1 MKLSFVINSLLLLGS
16 AESARLPFTREIVRA
31 VGFARNRPL
40 GDGLVPAMNIPRGG
54 MQLFVKTLTGK
65 TVSIEVEEGE
75 SIEDVKAKIAEKEGI
90 PPEQQRLIFGGQQLQ
105 DSKTLDDYDVGDDAT
120 LHLVL
125 RLRGGMQLFVKTLTG
140 KTVSIEVEEGES
152 IEDVKAKI
160 AEKEGIPPEQQ
171 RLIFG
176 GQQLQDSK
184 NLDDYDVGDDST
196 LHLVLRLRGGKI
208 KNITINKVL
217 GKGSFEVDED
227 FVKKN
232 LVGLT
237 DADRTIMD
245 SFVAQSM
252 EEISIEETKRNDNQV
267 RRALFRIGNTKRK
280 FCEDSPVASMI
291 NPITATSNEFDYTGK
306 LISTDGNRS
315 TKLTKLFKRR
325 DNEGQLL
332 DYVKEMELD
341 K

>member
-1 MKLSFVINSLLLLGS
+1 MGRGLSS
-16 AESARLPFTREIVRA
+16 AL
-31 VGFARNRPL
+31 
-40 GDGLVPAMNIPRGG
+40 DIPRGG

-105 DSKTLDDYDVGDDAT
+105 DAKTLDDYDVGDDAT

-176 GQQLQDSK
+176 GQQLQDAK
-184 NLDDYDVGDDST
+184 TLDDYDVGDDAT

-208 KNITINKVL
+208 TKNSISKLL
-217 GKGSFEVDED
+217 GKESFEVDED
-227 FVKKN
+227 FVKNN

-237 DADRTIMD
+237 DADRAIMD
-245 SFVAQSM
+245 SFVARSV
-252 EEISIEETKRNDNQV
+252 EKSSSENDSDDEIQV
-267 RRALFRIGNTKRK
+267 RRALFRIGDTKKK
-280 FCEDSPVASMI
+280 FCDDSPVANMI
-291 NPITATSNEFDYTGK
+291 NPVKATSNEFDYTGK
-306 LISTDGNRS
+306 LLSTDGKKS

-332 DYVKEMELD
+332 DYVKEMKLD
-341 K
+341 Q

>member
-1 MKLSFVINSLLLLGS
+1 MKFSIVINSLFFWSLT
-16 AESARLPFTREIVRA
+16 ESAPLPFAREGIRS
-31 VGFARNRPL
+31 VGFVRSRPL
-40 GDGLVPAMNIPRGG
+40 TQGLASALCIPRGG

-105 DSKTLDDYDVGDDAT
+105 DSKTLDDYDVGDDST

-184 NLDDYDVGDDST
+184 TLDDYDVGDDST
-196 LHLVLRLRGGKI
+196 LHLVLRLRGGK
-208 KNITINKVL
+208 KTNIFNKTL

-232 LVGLT
+232 LMGLT
-237 DADRTIMD
+237 DADRAIMD
-245 SFVAQSM
+245 AFVAQSM
-252 EEISIEETKRNDNQV
+252 EEANEETSQVDSQV
-267 RRALFRIGNTKRK
+267 RKALFRIGDVKRK
-280 FCEDSPVASMI
+280 FCDDSPVANMI
-291 NPITATSNEFDYTGK
+291 NPISTGSNEFDYTGK
-306 LISTDGNRS
+306 LISTDGKRS

-332 DYVKEMELD
+332 DYIKDMRLD

>member
-1 MKLSFVINSLLLLGS
+1 MKFYFAITNLLMVGYS
-16 AESARLPFTREIVRA
+16 RSIQLPFGKVVHA
-31 VGFARNRPL
+31 FGFDRNTSSGR
-40 GDGLVPAMNIPRGG
+40 GVVYTMNIPRGG

-125 RLRGGMQLFVKTLTG
+125 RLRGGMQLFVKTLAG

-184 NLDDYDVGDDST
+184 TLDDYDVGDDST
-196 LHLVLRLRGGKI
+196 LHLVLRLRGGTKT
-208 KNITINKVL
+208 NDTVNKLL

-237 DADRTIMD
+237 DADRSILD
-245 SFVAQSM
+245 AFVAQSM
-252 EEISIEETKRNDNQV
+252 EDTSIEETNEGDNRV

-280 FCEDSPVASMI
+280 FCDDSPVASMI
-291 NPITATSNEFDYTGK
+291 NPITTNSNEFDYTGK
-306 LISTDGNRS
+306 LVATDGKRT
-315 TKLTKLFKRR
+315 TKLTKIFRRR
-325 DNEGQLL
+325 DNEGHLL
-332 DYVKEMELD
+332 DYVREMNLH